1 MRTISTRA
9 RPVIRRFTTDIDHLP
24 AARVFV
30 GLAVPG
36 LLLIAAGR
44 TDLLIYAVFGSFT
57 GMYGFAEASR
67 QRLVHQC
74 EAAVLLVGA
83 VGGGIL
89 LARLDASPAVLV
101 AAVAV
106 FAAVVSP
113 VTDRLG
119 LRPEG
124 PFFGIFA
131 LGAIA
136 MVAGAQPDPLAA
148 LAISAVTAALCV
160 VVGYL
165 ESSRRQW
172 RAGTCVLPVAIAPHR
187 AGRVSMVQAG
197 RYALAISIAGGIGL
211 LLGVGHANWA
221 MAGAAVPLAAAN
233 SRGRIT
239 RGLHRVVGTFLGLAV
254 TAPLLIPGP
263 SPAMLGLAIIALLYP
278 TELFMARHYAV
289 ALGFFTPLIMSMTEL
304 ADPTDPLTMLTDRAV
319 DTVIGV
325 AVGVAVALLI
335 REPAPGTPPTSLPMT
350 CEPMHTVDMAD
361 DNQWYYCIKHHK
373 AEQGKTCWY
382 GDRMGP
388 YPDQATA
395 ERALEIAKA
404 RNKAADA
411 EDD

>member
-136 MVAGAQPDPLAA
+136 RVAGAQ
-148 LAISAVTAALCV
+148 
-160 VVGYL
+160 
-165 ESSRRQW
+165 
-172 RAGTCVLPVAIAPHR
+172 
-187 AGRVSMVQAG
+187 
-197 RYALAISIAGGIGL
+197 
-211 LLGVGHANWA
+211 
-221 MAGAAVPLAAAN
+221 
-233 SRGRIT
+233 
-239 RGLHRVVGTFLGLAV
+239 
-254 TAPLLIPGP
+254 
-263 SPAMLGLAIIALLYP
+263 
-278 TELFMARHYAV
+278 
-289 ALGFFTPLIMSMTEL
+289 
-304 ADPTDPLTMLTDRAV
+304 
-319 DTVIGV
+319 
-325 AVGVAVALLI
+325 
-335 REPAPGTPPTSLPMT
+335 
-350 CEPMHTVDMAD
+350 
-361 DNQWYYCIKHHK
+361 
-373 AEQGKTCWY
+373 
-382 GDRMGP
+382 
-388 YPDQATA
+388 
-395 ERALEIAKA
+395 
-404 RNKAADA
+404 
-411 EDD
+411 